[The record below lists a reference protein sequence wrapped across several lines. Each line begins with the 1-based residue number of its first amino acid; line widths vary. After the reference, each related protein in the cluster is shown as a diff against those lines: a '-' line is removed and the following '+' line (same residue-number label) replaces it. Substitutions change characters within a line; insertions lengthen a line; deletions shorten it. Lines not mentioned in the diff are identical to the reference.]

1 MLPQLQVLHGGWC
14 GSRGFCD
21 GLYEAPKSNSES
33 RVSISYIS
41 TYVSS
46 TMSGCHDAPST
57 PWWAL
62 WWHMDAP
69 PTRPRH
75 FDPYTISKDFDA
87 ISLHELAH
95 GEPCAL
101 QALVFNMVDHDGVT
115 LMPCHCVH
123 PQFNSSH
130 YEEEG
135 SP

>member
-1 MLPQLQVLHGGWC
+1 MLTQLHVLHGC
-14 GSRGFCD
+14 GAGLEGFAKVCMT
-21 GLYEAPKSNSES
+21 YSEI

-41 TYVSS
+41 TYISS
-46 TMSGCHDAPST
+46 TMSGCHDAPFT

-69 PTRPRH
+69 PTRPRQEA
-75 FDPYTISKDFDA
+75 FDPYTKDFDA
-87 ISLHELAH
+87 ISLQELAH

-123 PQFNSSH
+123 PQLSYDHSDGN
-130 YEEEG
+130 
-135 SP
+135 